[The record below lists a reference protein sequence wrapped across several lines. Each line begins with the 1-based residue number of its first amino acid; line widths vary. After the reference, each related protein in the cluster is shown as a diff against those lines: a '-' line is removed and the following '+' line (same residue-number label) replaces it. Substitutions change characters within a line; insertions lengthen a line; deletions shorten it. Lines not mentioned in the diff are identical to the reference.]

1 MFTKTF
7 HSSLEAYKRTLPNS
21 YFTTYP
27 KLNDINNT
35 QKKNSCRRLWLFL
48 IILPCLDKTLPRFI
62 SERLFNTKIEEKNK
76 ETDKFSESLGA
87 FQK

>member
-7 HSSLEAYKRTLPNS
+7 HSSFEAYKRSLPNS

-35 QKKNSCRRLWLFL
+35 QKKIHADGYGYF
-48 IILPCLDKTLPRFI
+48 
-62 SERLFNTKIEEKNK
+62 
-76 ETDKFSESLGA
+76 
-87 FQK
+87 

>member
-7 HSSLEAYKRTLPNS
+7 HSSFEAYKRTLPNS

-35 QKKNSCRRLWLFL
+35 HTQKFMQTVMAIFDNIALSRQ
-48 IILPCLDKTLPRFI
+48 
-62 SERLFNTKIEEKNK
+62 NT
-76 ETDKFSESLGA
+76 SQMYL
-87 FQK
+87 

>member
-35 QKKNSCRRLWLFL
+35 QKKIHADGYGYFW
-48 IILPCLDKTLPRFI
+48 
-62 SERLFNTKIEEKNK
+62 
-76 ETDKFSESLGA
+76 
-87 FQK
+87 

>member
-7 HSSLEAYKRTLPNS
+7 HSSFKAYKKTLPNS

-35 QKKNSCRRLWLFL
+35 H
-48 IILPCLDKTLPRFI
+48 
-62 SERLFNTKIEEKNK
+62 TKIHA
-76 ETDKFSESLGA
+76 DSYGYF
-87 FQK
+87 